1 MISRDIEPIL
11 RKALMDY
18 PAVTVFGPRQSG
30 KTSLAKMDCPDYEY
44 VTLEDRE
51 TRDLALSV

>member
-18 PAVTVFGPRQSG
+18 PVVTVFGPRQSG
-30 KTSLAKMDCPDYEY
+30 QTTLAKMVCPDYE
-44 VTLEDRE
+44 
-51 TRDLALSV
+51 